1 MSTNTRDGE
10 MRRLPVV
17 NEMST
22 EAYQATWN
30 EVMSSYPFAIP
41 NYCRQTKGE
50 VRPGA
55 KKKKREEEKKEE
67 EEAEEDADENTS
79 LRRVPTMTG
88 GGAAST
94 ASRPQQGRGRPAPGS
109 YISVEVAAEMAHVT
123 AMERS
128 EAVIPQATK

>member
-1 MSTNTRDGE
+1 

-22 EAYQATWN
+22 EEYQATWN
-30 EVMSSYPFAIP
+30 DVMSHYAFAIP
-41 NYCRQTKGE
+41 KFCQQTKGE

-55 KKKKREEEKKEE
+55 KKKKREEEE
-67 EEAEEDADENTS
+67 EEAEEDGDDGNTTM
-79 LRRVPTMTG
+79 RRVPTMTE

-94 ASRPQQGRGRPAPGS
+94 ASRPQEGRGRPAPAS
-109 YISVEVAAEMAHVT
+109 YISVDVAGEMAHVT

-128 EAVIPQATK
+128 QAVIPQATK